1 MKRVLPI
8 LQDYVMMTIGAVLVA
23 ASVNIFFVPN
33 NVVTGGLMGVAMIL
47 YTFFQ
52 TPIGLVT
59 LAANI
64 PLFIIGWRRL
74 GGLVFG
80 VRTLYATVVLSLAID
95 LLKPFMPAVSEQPL
109 LYILYGA
116 LLDGVGMG
124 LVFRARGTTGG
135 IDILARLL
143 EQRYG
148 IQPGRSLLAMNVVV
162 FGAAFFVYGAEP
174 MLYAILAAFIA
185 SFVLDYTL
193 AAGGGARQA
202 MIITEHP
209 EAVAQGLLHDLGRGV
224 TVLEGRG
231 GYTGT
236 SRAVLL
242 CVVARNEIAFVKD
255 IVSHADTHAFLIVGE
270 ASEVLGEGFRTFA
283 PRTARKATV
292 APESIEELAEAA

>member
-1 MKRVLPI
+1 
-8 LQDYVMMTIGAVLVA
+8 MTIGAVLVA

-33 NVVTGGLMGVAMIL
+33 NVVTGGLLGAAMLL
-47 YTFFQ
+47 YSFFQ

-59 LAANI
+59 LLANI

-95 LLKPFMPAVSEQPL
+95 LLRPWMPPVSEQPL

-148 IQPGRSLLAMNVVV
+148 IRPGRSLLFMNVIV

-174 MLYAILAAFIA
+174 ALYAILAAFIA

-193 AAGGGARQA
+193 AAGGGARQGI
-202 MIITEHP
+202 IITEQP
-209 EAVAQGLLHDLGRGV
+209 EVVTQALIHDLGRGV
-224 TVLEGRG
+224 TVLEGKG
-231 GYTGT
+231 GFTGT

-242 CVVARNEIAFVKD
+242 CVVARNELAFLKD
-255 IVSHADTHAFLIVGE
+255 IVSHADPQAFVIVGE
-270 ASEVLGEGFRTFA
+270 ASEVLGEGFRSFA
-283 PRTARKATV
+283 PRRVRKA
-292 APESIEELAEAA
+292 ALLAEVEPTVTSG